1 MKLHHVGI
9 AVGNL
14 DDAIALYRGV
24 CGAELIERQRN
35 ENEGLEAAFLKVG
48 DAELEL
54 MAPLREDSPVGKF
67 VARRGPG
74 MHHVAFGVSD
84 IDRSMSEAREAGLEL
99 IDAEPRVGMHGSRI
113 AFIHPKSMGGV
124 LTELVENP
132 TKSEDPRAE
141 PRSGSGSGAP

>member
-1 MKLHHVGI
+1 MRLHHVGL
-9 AVGNL
+9 AVANL
-14 DDAIALYRGV
+14 EDSIALYRDV
-24 CGAELIERQRN
+24 FGAELIDRRRN
-35 ENEGLEAAFLKVG
+35 EQEGLEAAFLRVG

-84 IDRSMSEAREAGLEL
+84 LDRSIDEARDAGLEL

-113 AFIHPKSMGGV
+113 AFIHPRSAGGV
-124 LTELVENP
+124 LTELVESP
-132 TKSEDPRAE
+132 AKPEAPRPE
-141 PRSGSGSGAP
+141 SRRGSGAGAP